1 MAEMK
6 KEDKNPDRL
15 VAALTVQEL
24 REIIREES
32 RIPGDGN
39 LLSPV
44 ELAEKLGM
52 QLSWVYERSR
62 LGKIPT
68 HRVGKYPRF
77 YLAEVLEAEARR
89 KSNGEVS

>member
-1 MAEMK
+1 MK
-6 KEDKNPDRL
+6 KQDKAPDRL
-15 VAALTVQEL
+15 VATLSVGEL

-32 RIPGDGN
+32 RIPGGLSG
-39 LLSPV
+39 LLSPK
-44 ELAEKLGM
+44 ELAERLGVPP
-52 QLSWVYERSR
+52 SWVYERSR
-62 LGKIPT
+62 LGKLPT

>member
-1 MAEMK
+1 MVK
-6 KEDKNPDRL
+6 KQDKDPDRL
-15 VAALTVQEL
+15 VATLSVGEL

-32 RIPGDGN
+32 RIPGGLSG
-39 LLSPV
+39 LLSPK
-44 ELAEKLGM
+44 ELAERLGVPP
-52 QLSWVYERSR
+52 SWVYERSR
-62 LGKIPT
+62 LGKLPT